1 MKILITGATRGIG
14 KEIAILFAKHKHD
27 IIFTYN
33 KNFELALQ
41 LEKELKEYNVDVS
54 LYHLDITN
62 TNEINEL
69 VSNIG
74 NIDILVNNAAL
85 SMDNNIEEKTKKEFE
100 QVLGVNLVGPF
111 MLIKKIAPIMK
122 KGVIINICST
132 DGIDTYSNISV
143 DYCASKAGLINL
155 TQNLATY
162 YKDIRLYAL
171 CPNWVNTESV
181 LEMNKGYLRREMK
194 RIGQKKLIDKK
205 DVAKMVYD
213 LVKSKKKSGSIVR
226 MD

>member
-14 KEIAILFAKHKHD
+14 KEIAILFDKHKHD

-100 QVLGVNLVGPF
+100 QVLGVNLIGPF

-171 CPNWVNTESV
+171 CPSWVNTESV

>member
-85 SMDNNIEEKTKKEFE
+85 SMDNNIEEKTKKEYE

>member
-100 QVLGVNLVGPF
+100 QVLGVNLIGPF

-213 LVKSKKKSGSIVR
+213 LLKSKKKSGTIVR

>member
-74 NIDILVNNAAL
+74 NIDILVNKAAL

>member
-111 MLIKKIAPIMK
+111 MLIKKIAPLMK

>member
-100 QVLGVNLVGPF
+100 QVLGVNLIGPF